1 MIANQRALLLL
12 TLLSIFSGNNLQN
25 LQIALIY
32 IIIYIFKTRVLNI
45 NYDQIPNS
53 NRERKNCFQS
63 TAIQNL
69 SPKCFLA
76 KNIGARFTISSSSPL
91 TRL

>member
-25 LQIALIY
+25 ALIY

-53 NRERKNCFQS
+53 NRERKKLFS
-63 TAIQNL
+63 IYRH
-69 SPKCFLA
+69 SKFVS
-76 KNIGARFTISSSSPL
+76 KMFFS
-91 TRL
+91 

>member
-25 LQIALIY
+25 ALIY

>member
-25 LQIALIY
+25 ALIY

-76 KNIGARFTISSSSPL
+76 KNIGARFTMSSSSPL

>member
-25 LQIALIY
+25 ALIY
-32 IIIYIFKTRVLNI
+32 ITIYIFKTRVLNI

-63 TAIQNL
+63 IAIQNL

>member
-25 LQIALIY
+25 ALIY
-32 IIIYIFKTRVLNI
+32 IIIYIFKIRVLNI

-76 KNIGARFTISSSSPL
+76 KNIGARFTMSSSSPL